1 MSSIRL
7 ANFFEDN
14 ALHRRKLLK
23 NAVIAG
29 AGTVV
34 GSAGVNFLAP
44 TVLPE
49 EMVFDTNRSYWA
61 KTSAPLNPSL
71 NSDIE
76 ADVAVI
82 GGGFTGLSTAYYLR
96 KNSPGKR
103 IVLLEAKACGNGAS
117 GRNGAMVLTQTADRY
132 MRLSDDPAL
141 DKKIYDL
148 TTANIDAMRAIASAG
163 GIDCELETKGALQ
176 VCNTQENAAAAK
188 SYAEKA
194 PAFGIPVEFWN
205 KDQTAAALGTS
216 AYQGAFFDPRAGQI
230 QPMKWIYALKAA
242 AESAGAE
249 IYESTPVIRIEEGT
263 AHRIETSSGD
273 TVLAKSLVLATNAF
287 SSKLGYLRRAVS
299 PIHDYVGITPPI
311 ADSLLEEIGWKSR
324 LPFND
329 CRTETYY
336 LGITPGNR
344 IHIGGGPVNYTFN
357 NGVRDRAD
365 QQRAYETLQRE
376 LVRIFPK
383 LAGVNFE
390 TTWGG
395 VVDMSVDESPSVGQM
410 GKHNNILYAIG
421 FSGHGVNLTSL
432 FGRIIAD
439 LEAGRADQW
448 SWFPYLNRMPP
459 YIANEPFRWLGI
471 QASLRY
477 YRFTDPK
484 NP

>member
-1 MSSIRL
+1 M
-7 ANFFEDN
+7 N
-14 ALHRRKLLK
+14 RRKLFK

-29 AGTVV
+29 AGTAAA
-34 GSAGVNFLAP
+34 SAGVNFLAP
-44 TVLPE
+44 KVLPE
-49 EMVFDTNRSYWA
+49 EMVFETNRSFWA
-61 KTSAPLNPSL
+61 KISAPANPPL

-76 ADVAVI
+76 VDVAIV
-82 GGGFTGLSTAYYLR
+82 GGGFTGLSTAYYSR

-103 IVLLEAKACGNGAS
+103 VVLLEAKACGNGAS

-132 MRLSDDPAL
+132 MQLSDNPAL
-141 DKKIYDL
+141 DKKIYEL
-148 TTANIDAMRAIASAG
+148 TVANIGAIREIASTA

-176 VCNTQENAAAAK
+176 VCNTPENAAAAK

-194 PAFGIPVEFWN
+194 SAVGIPVEFWN
-205 KDQTAAALGTS
+205 KEQTAAALGTS
-216 AYQGAFFDPRAGQI
+216 VYEGAYFDPRAGQI
-230 QPMKWIYALKAA
+230 HPMKWVHALKKAA
-242 AESAGAE
+242 ISAGAE
-249 IYESTPVIRIEEGT
+249 IYEDTPVIHIEEGPV
-263 AHRIETSSGD
+263 HRIETANGH
-273 TVLAKSLVLATNAF
+273 TVRARSLVLAANAF

-299 PIHDYVGITPPI
+299 PIHDYVGITAPI
-311 ADSLLEEIGWKSR
+311 PDSLLAEIGWKSR

-336 LGITPGNR
+336 LGITPDNR
-344 IHIGGGPVNYTFN
+344 IHIGGGPVNYSFN

-365 QQRAYETLQRE
+365 QQRAYDTLQRE
-376 LVRIFPK
+376 LGRIFPK

-395 VVDMSVDESPSVGQM
+395 VVDMSLDESPAVGRM
-410 GKHNNILYAIG
+410 GKHDNIFYAIG

-439 LEAGRADQW
+439 LEAGLAEKW
-448 SWFPYLNRMPP
+448 SWLPYLNRMPP

-471 QASLRY
+471 QTSLRY
-477 YRFTDPK
+477 YRLTDPK

>member
-1 MSSIRL
+1 MSSIHL

-14 ALHRRKLLK
+14 ALHRRKLLR
-23 NAVIAG
+23 NAAIAG
-29 AGTVV
+29 AGTAAA
-34 GSAGVNFLAP
+34 SAGVNFLAP
-44 TVLPE
+44 TILPE

-61 KTSAPLNPSL
+61 KTSAPVNPSL

-82 GGGFTGLSTAYYLR
+82 GGGFTGLSAAYYLR

-103 IVLLEAKACGNGAS
+103 VVLLEAKACGNGAS

-132 MRLSDDPAL
+132 MQLSDDPAL
-141 DKKIYDL
+141 DKKIYEF
-148 TTANIDAMRAIASAG
+148 TVANIGAIRAIASAG
-163 GIDCELETKGALQ
+163 GIDCELETQGALQ
-176 VCNTQENAAAAK
+176 VCNTPENAAAAK

-194 PAFGIPVEFWN
+194 RGIGIPIEFWD
-205 KDQTAAALGTS
+205 KQQTAAALGTS
-216 AYQGAFFDPRAGQI
+216 VYEGAFFDPNAGQI
-230 QPMKWIYALKAA
+230 HPMKWVRALKTS
-242 AESAGAE
+242 AEFVAAE
-249 IYESTPVIRIEEGT
+249 IYEGTPVIRIEEGPV
-263 AHRIETSSGD
+263 HRIETSSGH
-273 TVLAKSLVLATNAF
+273 TVKAKSLVLATNAF

-299 PIHDYVGITPPI
+299 PIHDYVGITAPI
-311 ADSLLEEIGWKSR
+311 PDSLLAEIGWKSR

-336 LGITPGNR
+336 LGITPDNR
-344 IHIGGGPVNYTFN
+344 IHIGGGPVNYSFN

-365 QQRAYETLQRE
+365 QQHAYETLQYE

-383 LAGVNFE
+383 LARVNFE

-395 VVDMSVDESPSVGQM
+395 VVDMSVDESPAVGQM
-410 GKHNNILYAIG
+410 GKHNNIFYAIG

-439 LEAGRADQW
+439 LEAGRAEQW
-448 SWFPYLNRMPP
+448 SWLPYLNRMPP

-477 YRFTDPK
+477 YRLTDPK

>member
-1 MSSIRL
+1 MFSVYL
-7 ANFFEDN
+7 AKFFEDN
-14 ALHRRKLLK
+14 AVHRRKLLK

-29 AGTVV
+29 AGTAAA
-34 GSAGVNFLAP
+34 SAGVNFLAP
-44 TVLPE
+44 IVLPE
-49 EMVFDTNRSYWA
+49 EMVFETNGSYWA
-61 KTSAPLNPSL
+61 KTSAPVNPEL
-71 NSDIE
+71 KSDIE
-76 ADVAVI
+76 ADAAII

-103 IVLLEAKACGNGAS
+103 IVLLEAKTCGNGAS

-132 MRLSDDPAL
+132 MQLSDDPAL
-141 DKKIYDL
+141 DKKIYDF
-148 TTANIDAMRAIASAG
+148 TVANIDAMRAVASAG
-163 GIDCELETKGALQ
+163 GIDCELETKGALE
-176 VCNTQENAAAAK
+176 VCNTPENAAAAK

-194 PAFGIPVEFWN
+194 PAIGIPVEFWN
-205 KDQTAAALGTS
+205 RDQTAAALGTS
-216 AYQGAFFDPRAGQI
+216 VYEGAYFDPHAGQI
-230 QPMKWIYALKAA
+230 HPMKWVQALKAA
-242 AESAGAE
+242 AASVGAE
-249 IYESTPVIRIEEGT
+249 IYEGTPVMRIEEGPE
-263 AHRIETSSGD
+263 HRIETSSGH
-273 TVLAKSLVLATNAF
+273 TVKAKSLVLATNAF

-299 PIHDYVGITPPI
+299 PIHDYIGITPPI
-311 ADSLLEEIGWKSR
+311 PDSLLTEIGWTSR

-336 LGITPGNR
+336 LGIARDNR

-365 QQRAYETLQRE
+365 QQRTYKTLQHE

-395 VVDMSVDESPSVGQM
+395 VVDMSLDESPAVGQM
-410 GKHNNILYAIG
+410 GKYRNIFYAIG

-439 LEAGRADQW
+439 LEAGGAEQW
-448 SWFPYLNRMPP
+448 SWLPYLNRMPP

-471 QASLRY
+471 QAVLRY
-477 YRFTDPK
+477 YRLTDPK

>member
-1 MSSIRL
+1 MSSIHL
-7 ANFFEDN
+7 AKFLEDN
-14 ALHRRKLLK
+14 AVHRRKLLK

-29 AGTVV
+29 AGTAAASV
-34 GSAGVNFLAP
+34 GVNFLAP
-44 TVLPE
+44 SVLPE
-49 EMVFDTNRSYWA
+49 EMVFETNRSYWA
-61 KTSAPLNPSL
+61 KTSAPVNPSL

-82 GGGFTGLSTAYYLR
+82 GGGFTGLSAAYFLC

-103 IVLLEAKACGNGAS
+103 VVLLEAKACGNGAS

-132 MRLSDDPAL
+132 MQLSDDPAL

-148 TTANIDAMRAIASAG
+148 TVANIDAMRAIASTG

-176 VCNTQENAAAAK
+176 VCNTPENAAAAK
-188 SYAEKA
+188 SYAERA
-194 PAFGIPVEFWN
+194 PAIGIPVEFWN

-216 AYQGAFFDPRAGQI
+216 DYQGAYFDPRAGQI
-230 QPMKWIYALKAA
+230 HPMKWVQALKFAA
-242 AESAGAE
+242 ASAGAE
-249 IYESTPVIRIEEGT
+249 IYEGTPVIRIAEGP
-263 AHRIETSSGD
+263 AHRLETSSGH
-273 TVLAKSLVLATNAF
+273 TVKAKSLVLATNAF

-311 ADSLLEEIGWKSR
+311 PDLLLAEIGWKSR

-329 CRTETYY
+329 CRRETYY
-336 LGITPGNR
+336 LGITPDNR
-344 IHIGGGPVNYTFN
+344 IHIGGGPVKYSFN
-357 NGVRDRAD
+357 NGVRDRKD
-365 QQRAYETLQRE
+365 QQRAYDMLLRE
-376 LVRIFPK
+376 LMRIYPK

-395 VVDMSVDESPSVGQM
+395 VVDMSVDESPAVGQM
-410 GKHNNILYAIG
+410 GKHHNIFYAIG
-421 FSGHGVNLTSL
+421 FSGHGVNLTSI

-439 LEAGRADQW
+439 LEAGGAEQW
-448 SWFPYLNRMPP
+448 SWLPYLNRMPP

-477 YRFTDPK
+477 YRLTDPK

>member
-1 MSSIRL
+1 VKGEGHVLAQRL
-7 ANFFEDN
+7 SKVN
-14 ALHRRKLLK
+14 RRKLLK

-29 AGTVV
+29 AGTATA
-34 GSAGVNFLAP
+34 SAGVNFLAP
-44 TVLPE
+44 TILPE
-49 EMVFDTNRSYWA
+49 EMVFETNRSYWA
-61 KTSAPLNPSL
+61 KTFSPVNPAL

-76 ADVAVI
+76 AEVAII

-103 IVLLEAKACGNGAS
+103 IVLLEAKTCGNGAS

-141 DKKIYDL
+141 DKKIYEF
-148 TTANIDAMRAIASAG
+148 TVANIGAIRAIAAAG

-176 VCNTQENAAAAK
+176 VCNTPESAAAAK

-194 PAFGIPVEFWN
+194 PAIGIPVEFWN
-205 KDQTAAALGTS
+205 KEQTAAALGTS
-216 AYQGAFFDPRAGQI
+216 AYEGAYFDPHAGQI
-230 QPMKWIYALKAA
+230 HPMKWVHALKLAA
-242 AESAGAE
+242 ATAGAE
-249 IYESTPVIRIEEGT
+249 IYEGTPVIRIAEGA
-263 AHRIETSSGD
+263 AHRLETSSGH
-273 TVLAKSLVLATNAF
+273 TVKAKSLVLATNAF

-299 PIHDYVGITPPI
+299 PIHNYVGITAPI
-311 ADSLLEEIGWKSR
+311 PESLLTEIRWTSR

-329 CRTETYY
+329 CRTETFY
-336 LGITPGNR
+336 LGITTDNR
-344 IHIGGGPVNYTFN
+344 IHIGGGPVNYSFN
-357 NGVRDRAD
+357 NGVRDLAD
-365 QQRAYETLQRE
+365 QQRAYETLQHE
-376 LVRIFPK
+376 LVRIFPR

-395 VVDMSVDESPSVGQM
+395 VVDMSLDESPAVGQM
-410 GKHNNILYAIG
+410 GKHDNIFYAIG

-439 LEAGRADQW
+439 LEAGKAEQW
-448 SWFPYLNRMPP
+448 SWLPYLNRMPP

-471 QASLRY
+471 QAALRY
-477 YRFTDPK
+477 YRLTDPK